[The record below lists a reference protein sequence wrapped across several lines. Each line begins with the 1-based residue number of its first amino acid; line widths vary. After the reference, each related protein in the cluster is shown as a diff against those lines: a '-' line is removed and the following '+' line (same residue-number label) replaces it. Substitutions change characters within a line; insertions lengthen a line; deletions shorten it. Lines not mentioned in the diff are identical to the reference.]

1 MLLLSKGEARRRK
14 RQEWSS
20 GKETKSGYEEEKCMA
35 LRRKLEIK
43 IGGKKTNENL
53 KSYKEIIHV

>member
-1 MLLLSKGEARRRK
+1 MSLLNTNMLLLSKGEVRRK

-35 LRRKLEIK
+35 LRRK
-43 IGGKKTNENL
+43 
-53 KSYKEIIHV
+53 